1 MLRPENHPRPDT
13 SPDALPPGPADEESA
28 CGEILQYLH
37 KAVPNFKL
45 VDGSMLLYIGK
56 KNYRLEFEIKE
67 AK

>member
-28 CGEILQYLH
+28 CGEVLHYLH